1 MAGRFIPDSDVEFAN
16 MAKQFADRIA
26 QDPRRYTLSDQ
37 DAEELSRKVQAFR
50 DALAKT
56 LWRPKRTA
64 IAVIAKDERRKE
76 AEEIVRRFGRIIR
89 ASHQISAADKLAA
102 RVKERSKSLRK
113 RKCPAAPPQV
123 WFQGAIGDVGAG
135 CPLHQLRVEPGYN
148 FRGEQPRDGAVRME
162 LFVDLVA
169 PGEPMP
175 AFPGE
180 AMGGRPW
187 YLGSFTKS
195 PIRVAPPVPP
205 TPMLVVYWVRW
216 ADSSCRTGPF
226 SRTCEAR
233 WEGRRAGSQP
243 TLGAMPEVRQLE
255 NDPKQITF
263 ITQFRERYIEGV
275 RVEQRMLEDGR
286 GEAKQLAGSDAP
298 SSCPRARTVADSAPF
313 SA

>member
-1 MAGRFIPDSDVEFAN
+1 MASKNPAIRGKHSTDVKDQRRLEAV
-16 MAKQFADRIA
+16 QIIRRI
-26 QDPRRYTLSDQ
+26 S
-37 DAEELSRKVQAFR
+37 
-50 DALAKT
+50 
-56 LWRPKRTA
+56 
-64 IAVIAKDERRKE
+64 AV
-76 AEEIVRRFGRIIR
+76 IR
-89 ASHQISAADKLAA
+89 ASDRISAEDKSLVG
-102 RVKERSKSLRK
+102 VKERSKKLSRG
-113 RKCPAAPPQV
+113 KCPICPPLL
-123 WFQGAIGDVGAG
+123 WFQGTIGDGGANSAV
-135 CPLHQLRVEPGYN
+135 HQLHVEPGFN
-148 FRGEQPRDGAVRME
+148 ARQEQPRDGAVRME

-169 PGEPMP
+169 PGEPVP

-275 RVEQRMLEDGR
+275 RVEQRMLEDAS
-286 GEAKQLAGSDAP
+286 GEVKQLPDA
-298 SSCPRARTVADSAPF
+298 A
-313 SA
+313 